1 MQGVFSKVINF
12 YVIMRILITG
22 GAGFIGS
29 HLDDALIARGHQL
42 TIVDNL
48 VLGRKENIE
57 HLIGNPN
64 FRFIKADLLDMTKM
78 REIFA
83 EGKFNMVYHL
93 AANSDIQKGG
103 KDPMVDYN
111 LTFNTTFNVLQL
123 LKEFEIKKFFF
134 ASTSAIYGETYD
146 VLNEDYGPLKPVS
159 NYGAGKLAS
168 EAFIS
173 AFSSTYG
180 IQTWITRFPNVV
192 GERFTHGVI
201 YDFIKKL
208 RNNPEEL
215 EVLGNGEQCKPY
227 VYVKDL
233 VEAILYVIDYASE
246 NFNVYMIG
254 SDSRTK
260 VKEIAAM
267 VIEEMGLNAKIRYTG
282 GDRGWIGDVPEFRY
296 DLTKIN
302 KLGWTAPHNSNESV
316 RLAIQKALGK

>member
-1 MQGVFSKVINF
+1 MIA
-12 YVIMRILITG
+12 LITG

-29 HLDDALIARGHQL
+29 HLDDALITMGHHI

-57 HLIGNPN
+57 HLLGNPN
-64 FRFIKADLLDMTKM
+64 FRFIEADLLDMPKM

-83 EGKFNMVYHL
+83 EGKFDMVFHL

-233 VEAILYVIDYASE
+233 VEAILYVIDNANEKY
-246 NFNVYMIG
+246 NVYMIG

-282 GDRGWIGDVPEFRY
+282 GDRGWVGDVPEFRY

>member
-1 MQGVFSKVINF
+1 
-12 YVIMRILITG
+12 MRILITG

-48 VLGRKENIE
+48 VLGRKENIA
-57 HLIGNPN
+57 HLVGNPN
-64 FRFIKADLLDMTKM
+64 FRFIEADLLDMVRM
-78 REIFA
+78 HEIFA
-83 EGKFNMVYHL
+83 DGNFDMVYHL

-103 KDPMVDYN
+103 KDPLVDYQ

-123 LKEFEIKKFFF
+123 LKDFEIKKFFF

-208 RNNPEEL
+208 RNNPGEL

-233 VEAILYVIDYASE
+233 IDAILYVIDHASE
-246 NFNVYMIG
+246 NYNVYMIG

-267 VIEEMGLNAKIRYTG
+267 VIEEMGQNAKIRYTG
-282 GDRGWIGDVPEFRY
+282 GDRGWVGDVPEFRY

-302 KLGWTAPHNSNESV
+302 QLGWTAPHNSNESV

>member
-1 MQGVFSKVINF
+1 MN
-12 YVIMRILITG
+12 ILVTG

-29 HLDDALIARGHQL
+29 HLCDALITRGHQI
-42 TIVDNL
+42 TVVDNL
-48 VLGRKENIE
+48 VLGRKENIS
-57 HLIGNPN
+57 HLTEYPQ
-64 FRFIKADLLDMTKM
+64 FKFVEADILDADAMHQVF
-78 REIFA
+78 ENGQF
-83 EGKFNMVYHL
+83 EMVFHL

-103 KDPMVDYN
+103 KDPMVDYQ
-111 LTFNTTFNVLQL
+111 LTFNTTFQILQL
-123 LKEFEIKKFFF
+123 MKEFGIKKFFF

-201 YDFIKKL
+201 YDFIHKL
-208 RNNPEEL
+208 QKNPDEL
-215 EVLGNGEQCKPY
+215 EVLGNGKQCKPY

-233 VEAILYVIDYASE
+233 VEGILFVIDHANAPY
-246 NFNVYMIG
+246 NVYMLG
-254 SDSRTK
+254 SDTRTK

-282 GDRGWIGDVPEFRY
+282 GDRGWVGDVPEFRY
-296 DLTKIN
+296 DLTKVN
-302 KLGWTAPHNSNESV
+302 TLGWVAPHNSNDSV

>member
-1 MQGVFSKVINF
+1 
-12 YVIMRILITG
+12 MRLLVTG

-29 HLDDALIARGHQL
+29 HLCDVLIADGHNV
-42 TIVDNL
+42 TVVDNL
-48 VLGRKENIE
+48 ILGKVENIE
-57 HLIGNPN
+57 HLINNPN
-64 FRFIKADLLDMTKM
+64 FRFLREDLNNGHAMDM
-78 REIFA
+78 IFMDG
-83 EGKFNMVYHL
+83 EFDMVYHL

-103 KDPMVDYN
+103 KDPMVDYQ
-111 LTFNTTFNVLQL
+111 LTFNTTFNVLQMM
-123 LKEFEIKKFFF
+123 KKYEVKKFFF

-173 AFSSTYG
+173 AFASTYH

-201 YDFIKKL
+201 YDFIHKL
-208 RNNPEEL
+208 QKNPNEL

-233 VEAILYVIDYASE
+233 VAGIQFVINNSNEPY
-246 NFNVYMIG
+246 NVYMLG
-254 SDSRTK
+254 SDTRTK

-267 VIEEMGLNAKIRYTG
+267 VIEEMGLNASIRYTG
-282 GDRGWIGDVPEFRY
+282 GDRGWVGDVPEFRY
-296 DLTKIN
+296 DLTKVN
-302 KLGWTAPHNSNESV
+302 NLGWKASYDSNGAV
-316 RLAIQKALGK
+316 RKAIQMALGK

>member
-1 MQGVFSKVINF
+1 
-12 YVIMRILITG
+12 MRILITG

-64 FRFIKADLLDMTKM
+64 FRFIEADLLNMPKM
-78 REIFA
+78 REIFK
-83 EGKFNMVYHL
+83 EGKYDMVYHL

-159 NYGAGKLAS
+159 NYGAGK
-168 EAFIS
+168 
-173 AFSSTYG
+173 
-180 IQTWITRFPNVV
+180 
-192 GERFTHGVI
+192 
-201 YDFIKKL
+201 
-208 RNNPEEL
+208 
-215 EVLGNGEQCKPY
+215 
-227 VYVKDL
+227 
-233 VEAILYVIDYASE
+233 
-246 NFNVYMIG
+246 
-254 SDSRTK
+254 
-260 VKEIAAM
+260 
-267 VIEEMGLNAKIRYTG
+267 
-282 GDRGWIGDVPEFRY
+282 
-296 DLTKIN
+296 
-302 KLGWTAPHNSNESV
+302 
-316 RLAIQKALGK
+316 

>member
-1 MQGVFSKVINF
+1 MK
-12 YVIMRILITG
+12 ILVTG

-29 HLDDALIARGHQL
+29 HLDDALIARGHNI
-42 TIVDNL
+42 TVVDNL

-57 HLIGNPN
+57 HLIDNPN
-64 FRFIKADLLDMTKM
+64 FCFIEADLLDMENM
-78 REIFA
+78 RGIFS
-83 EGKFNMVYHL
+83 EGKFDMVYHL

-208 RNNPEEL
+208 HNNPEEL

-233 VEAILYVIDYASE
+233 AEAILYVIDHADEKY
-246 NFNVYMIG
+246 NVYMIG

-267 VIEEMGLNAKIRYTG
+267 VIEEMGLNARIRYTG
-282 GDRGWIGDVPEFRY
+282 GDRGWVGDVPEFRY

>member
-1 MQGVFSKVINF
+1 MN
-12 YVIMRILITG
+12 ILVTG

-29 HLDDALIARGHQL
+29 HLDDALIARGH
-42 TIVDNL
+42 TITVVDNL

-57 HLIGNPN
+57 HLIGKWNY
-64 FRFIKADLLDMTKM
+64 RFIEADLLDIEKM
-78 REIFA
+78 RAIFS
-83 EGKFNMVYHL
+83 EGKFDMVFHL

-233 VEAILYVIDYASE
+233 VEAILYVIDHAEEKY
-246 NFNVYMIG
+246 NVYMIG

-267 VIEEMGLNAKIRYTG
+267 VIEEMGLNATIRYTG
-282 GDRGWIGDVPEFRY
+282 GDRGWVGDVPEFRY

>member
-1 MQGVFSKVINF
+1 MN
-12 YVIMRILITG
+12 ILITG

-64 FRFIKADLLDMTKM
+64 FRFIEADLLDMPKM

-83 EGKFNMVYHL
+83 EGKFDMVYHL

-208 RNNPEEL
+208 RNNSEEL

-233 VEAILYVIDYASE
+233 VEAILYVIDHASE
-246 NFNVYMIG
+246 KYNVYMIG

-282 GDRGWIGDVPEFRY
+282 GDRGWVGDVPEFRY

>member
-1 MQGVFSKVINF
+1 MNL
-12 YVIMRILITG
+12 LITG

-29 HLDDALIARGHQL
+29 HLDDALIARGHNI
-42 TIVDNL
+42 TVVDNL
-48 VLGRKENIE
+48 VLGRIENIQ
-57 HLIGNPN
+57 HLMATPN
-64 FRFIKADLLDMTKM
+64 FKFVKADLLDMDIM
-78 REIFA
+78 RTVFA
-83 EGKFNMVYHL
+83 EGNFDMVYHL

-146 VLNEDYGPLKPVS
+146 VLSEDYGPLKPVS

-208 RNNPEEL
+208 RNTPEEL

-233 VEAILYVIDYASE
+233 VEAILYVIDHTNEKY
-246 NFNVYMIG
+246 NVYMIG

-267 VIEEMGLNAKIRYTG
+267 VIEEMGLNATIRYTG
-282 GDRGWIGDVPEFRY
+282 GDRGWVGDVPEFRY

>member
-1 MQGVFSKVINF
+1 MN
-12 YVIMRILITG
+12 ILITG

-29 HLDDALIARGHQL
+29 HLDDALITRGHQL

-64 FRFIKADLLDMTKM
+64 FRFIEADLLDMPKM

-83 EGKFNMVYHL
+83 EGKFDMVYHL

-173 AFSSTYG
+173 AFSSTYS

-208 RNNPEEL
+208 HSNPEEL

-233 VEAILYVIDYASE
+233 VEAILYVIDHASE
-246 NFNVYMIG
+246 KYNVYMIG

-282 GDRGWIGDVPEFRY
+282 GDRGWVGDVPEFRY

>member
-1 MQGVFSKVINF
+1 MN
-12 YVIMRILITG
+12 ILITG

-29 HLDDALIARGHQL
+29 HLCDALLAKGHKL
-42 TIVDNL
+42 TAIDNL
-48 VLGRKENIE
+48 VLGRKENIF
-57 HLIGNPN
+57 HLLGGND
-64 FRFIKADLLDMTKM
+64 FEFIEEDLLHEKAM
-78 REIFA
+78 RDIFKN
-83 EGKFNMVYHL
+83 GKFDMVYHL

-111 LTFNTTFNVLQL
+111 LTFNTTFHVLQYM
-123 LKEFEIKKFFF
+123 KEFGVKKFFF

-146 VLNEDYGPLKPVS
+146 VLDEDYGPLRPVS

-173 AFSSTYG
+173 AFSLTYQ

-201 YDFIKKL
+201 YDFIHKL
-208 RNNPEEL
+208 QKNPAEL
-215 EVLGNGEQCKPY
+215 VVLGNGEQCKPY

-233 VEAILYVIDYASE
+233 VAGILHVVEHATDPY
-246 NFNVYMIG
+246 NVYMLG
-254 SDSRTK
+254 SDTRTK

-267 VIEEMGLNAKIRYTG
+267 VIEEMGLEAKIKYTG
-282 GDRGWIGDVPEFRY
+282 GDRGWAGDVPEFRY
-296 DLTKIN
+296 DLSKVN
-302 KLGWTAPHNSNESV
+302 RLGWKAAYTSNESV

>member
-1 MQGVFSKVINF
+1 MK
-12 YVIMRILITG
+12 ILVTG

-29 HLDDALIARGHQL
+29 HLCDVLIADGHNV
-42 TIVDNL
+42 TVVDNL
-48 VLGRKENIE
+48 VLGKVENIE
-57 HLIGNPN
+57 HLINNPN
-64 FRFIKADLLDMTKM
+64 FRFLREDLNNGHAIDM
-78 REIFA
+78 IFMDG
-83 EGKFNMVYHL
+83 EFDMVYHL

-103 KDPMVDYN
+103 KDPMVDYQ
-111 LTFNTTFNVLQL
+111 LTFNTTFNVLQMM
-123 LKEFEIKKFFF
+123 KKYEVKKFFF

-173 AFSSTYG
+173 AFASTYH

-201 YDFIKKL
+201 YDFIHKL
-208 RNNPEEL
+208 QKNPNEL

-233 VEAILYVIDYASE
+233 VAGIQFVINNSNEPY
-246 NFNVYMIG
+246 NVYMLG
-254 SDSRTK
+254 SDTRTK

-267 VIEEMGLNAKIRYTG
+267 VIEEMGLNASIHYTG
-282 GDRGWIGDVPEFRY
+282 GDRGWVGDVPEFRY
-296 DLTKIN
+296 DLTKVN
-302 KLGWTAPHNSNESV
+302 NLGWKASYDSNGAV
-316 RLAIQKALGK
+316 RKAIQMALGK

>member
-1 MQGVFSKVINF
+1 MK
-12 YVIMRILITG
+12 ILVTG

-29 HLDDALIARGHQL
+29 HLDDALVARGHNL
-42 TIVDNL
+42 TVVDNL

-57 HLIGNPN
+57 HLIGSPN
-64 FRFIKADLLDMTKM
+64 FRFIETDLLDMDKM
-78 REIFA
+78 RAIFS
-83 EGKFNMVYHL
+83 EGKFDMVYHL

-103 KDPMVDYN
+103 KDPLVDYN

-215 EVLGNGEQCKPY
+215 ELLGNGEQCKPY

-233 VEAILYVIDYASE
+233 VEAILYVIDHADEKY
-246 NFNVYMIG
+246 NVYMIG

-282 GDRGWIGDVPEFRY
+282 GDRGWVGDVPEFRY

-316 RLAIQKALGK
+316 RLAIQKALDK

>member
-1 MQGVFSKVINF
+1 MK
-12 YVIMRILITG
+12 ILVTG

-29 HLDDALIARGHQL
+29 HLCDVLIADGHNV
-42 TIVDNL
+42 TVVDNL
-48 VLGRKENIE
+48 VLGKVENIE
-57 HLIGNPN
+57 HLINNAN
-64 FRFIKADLLDMTKM
+64 FRFFREDLNNGHAMNM
-78 REIFA
+78 IFMDG
-83 EGKFNMVYHL
+83 EFDMVYHL

-103 KDPMVDYN
+103 KDPMVDYQ
-111 LTFNTTFNVLQL
+111 LTFNTTFNVLQMM
-123 LKEFEIKKFFF
+123 KKYDVKKFFF

-173 AFSSTYG
+173 AFASTYH

-201 YDFIKKL
+201 YDFIHKL
-208 RNNPEEL
+208 QKNPNEL

-233 VEAILYVIDYASE
+233 VAGIQFVINNSNEPY
-246 NFNVYMIG
+246 NVYMLG
-254 SDSRTK
+254 SDTRTK

-267 VIEEMGLNAKIRYTG
+267 VIEEMGLNASIRYTG
-282 GDRGWIGDVPEFRY
+282 GDRGWVGDVPEFRY
-296 DLTKIN
+296 DLTKVN
-302 KLGWTAPHNSNESV
+302 NLGWKASYDSNGAV
-316 RLAIQKALGK
+316 RKAIQMALGK

>member
-1 MQGVFSKVINF
+1 MMNV
-12 YVIMRILITG
+12 LITG

-29 HLDDALIARGHQL
+29 HLDDALIARGHNI
-42 TIVDNL
+42 TVVDNL
-48 VLGRKENIE
+48 VLGRIENIQ
-57 HLIGNPN
+57 HLMATPN
-64 FRFIKADLLDMTKM
+64 FTFVKADLLDMDTM
-78 REIFA
+78 RTVFT
-83 EGKFNMVYHL
+83 EGKFDMVYHL

-146 VLNEDYGPLKPVS
+146 VLNEDYGPLRPVS

-173 AFSSTYG
+173 AFSSTYR

-201 YDFIKKL
+201 YDFIHKL
-208 RNNPEEL
+208 QKNPEEL

-233 VEAILYVIDYASE
+233 VDGILYVIDHANETY
-246 NFNVYMIG
+246 NVYMLG
-254 SDSRTK
+254 SDTRTK
-260 VKEIAAM
+260 VKEIATM
-267 VIEEMGLNAKIRYTG
+267 VIEEMGLNAKISYTG
-282 GDRGWIGDVPEFRY
+282 GDRGWVGDVPEFRY
-296 DLTKIN
+296 DLTKVN
-302 KLGWTAPHNSNESV
+302 SLGWVAPHNSNDSV

>member
-1 MQGVFSKVINF
+1 MT
-12 YVIMRILITG
+12 ILITG

-29 HLDDALIARGHQL
+29 HLDDALIARGHNI

-48 VLGRKENIE
+48 VLGRKENIK

-64 FRFIKADLLDMTKM
+64 FRFIESDLLDMPRM
-78 REIFA
+78 QEIFA
-83 EGKFNMVYHL
+83 EGKFDMVYHL

-123 LKEFEIKKFFF
+123 LKEFDIKKFFF

-233 VEAILYVIDYASE
+233 VEAILYVIDHASE
-246 NFNVYMIG
+246 KYNVYMIG

-282 GDRGWIGDVPEFRY
+282 GDRGWVGDVPEFRY

-302 KLGWTAPHNSNESV
+302 NLGWTAPHNSNESV
-316 RLAIQKALGK
+316 RLAIQKALRK

>member
-1 MQGVFSKVINF
+1 MK
-12 YVIMRILITG
+12 ILVTG

-29 HLDDALIARGHQL
+29 HLCDVLIADGHNV
-42 TIVDNL
+42 TVVDNL
-48 VLGRKENIE
+48 VLGKVENIE
-57 HLIGNPN
+57 HLINNPN
-64 FRFIKADLLDMTKM
+64 FRFFKEDLNNGHAMDM
-78 REIFA
+78 IFMDG
-83 EGKFNMVYHL
+83 EFDMVYHL

-103 KDPMVDYN
+103 KDPMVDYQ
-111 LTFNTTFNVLQL
+111 LTFNTTYNVLQMM
-123 LKEFEIKKFFF
+123 KKYEVKKFFF

-173 AFSSTYG
+173 AFASTYH

-201 YDFIKKL
+201 YDFIHKL
-208 RNNPEEL
+208 QKNPNEL

-233 VEAILYVIDYASE
+233 VAGIQFVIKNSNEPY
-246 NFNVYMIG
+246 NVYMLG
-254 SDSRTK
+254 SDTRTK

-267 VIEEMGLNAKIRYTG
+267 VIEEMGLNASIRYTG
-282 GDRGWIGDVPEFRY
+282 GDRGWVGDVPEFRY
-296 DLTKIN
+296 DLTKVN
-302 KLGWTAPHNSNESV
+302 NLGWKASYDSNGAV
-316 RLAIQKALGK
+316 RKAIQMALGK

>member
-1 MQGVFSKVINF
+1 MN
-12 YVIMRILITG
+12 ILITG

-29 HLDDALIARGHQL
+29 HLDDALIARGHCL

-64 FRFIKADLLDMTKM
+64 FRFIEADLLDMHKM
-78 REIFA
+78 REIFH
-83 EGKFNMVYHL
+83 EGKFDMVYHL

-233 VEAILYVIDYASE
+233 VEAILYVIDHADGKY
-246 NFNVYMIG
+246 NVYMIG

-282 GDRGWIGDVPEFRY
+282 GDRGWVGDVPEFRY

-302 KLGWTAPHNSNESV
+302 KLGWIAPHNSNESV

>member
-1 MQGVFSKVINF
+1 
-12 YVIMRILITG
+12 MRVLVTG

-29 HLDDALIARGHQL
+29 HLDDALIARGHHI
-42 TIVDNL
+42 TVVDNL
-48 VLGRKENIE
+48 VLGRKENIA
-57 HLIGNPN
+57 HLMDNPN
-64 FRFIKADLLDMTKM
+64 FKFVEADILDADAMHKL
-78 REIFA
+78 FK
-83 EGKFNMVYHL
+83 EGDFEMVYHL

-103 KDPMVDYN
+103 KDPMVDYQ
-111 LTFNTTFNVLQL
+111 LTFNTTFQILQL

-134 ASTSAIYGETYD
+134 ASTSAIFGETYD

-208 RNNPEEL
+208 RNNPKEL

-233 VEAILYVIDYASE
+233 VEGILYVIDHASDKY
-246 NFNVYMIG
+246 NVYMLG

-267 VIEEMGLNAKIRYTG
+267 VIDEMGLDAQIKYTG
-282 GDRGWIGDVPEFRY
+282 GDRGWVGDVPEFRY
-296 DLTKIN
+296 DLTKVN
-302 KLGWTAPHNSNESV
+302 TLGWVAPHNSNDSV

>member
-1 MQGVFSKVINF
+1 MK
-12 YVIMRILITG
+12 ILVTG

-29 HLDDALIARGHQL
+29 HLCDVLIADGHNV
-42 TIVDNL
+42 TVVDNL
-48 VLGRKENIE
+48 VLGKVENIE
-57 HLIGNPN
+57 HLINNSN
-64 FRFIKADLLDMTKM
+64 FRFFKEDLNNGHAMDM
-78 REIFA
+78 IFMDG
-83 EGKFNMVYHL
+83 EFDMVYHL

-103 KDPMVDYN
+103 KDPMVDYQ
-111 LTFNTTFNVLQL
+111 LTFNTTFNVLQMM
-123 LKEFEIKKFFF
+123 KKYEVKKFFF

-173 AFSSTYG
+173 AFASTYH

-201 YDFIKKL
+201 YDFIHKL
-208 RNNPEEL
+208 QKNPNEL

-233 VEAILYVIDYASE
+233 VAGIQFVINNSNEPY
-246 NFNVYMIG
+246 NVYMLG
-254 SDSRTK
+254 SDTRTK

-267 VIEEMGLNAKIRYTG
+267 VIEEMGLNASIRYTG
-282 GDRGWIGDVPEFRY
+282 GDRGWVGDVPEFRY
-296 DLTKIN
+296 DLTKVN
-302 KLGWTAPHNSNESV
+302 NLGWKASYDSNGAV
-316 RLAIQKALGK
+316 RKAIQMALGK

>member
-1 MQGVFSKVINF
+1 MN
-12 YVIMRILITG
+12 ILITG

-29 HLDDALIARGHQL
+29 HLCDALLERDHHL
-42 TIVDNL
+42 TVVDNL
-48 VLGRKENIE
+48 VLGKMENIE
-57 HLIGNPN
+57 HLLHHPS
-64 FRFIKADLLDMTKM
+64 FQFIQEDILHTDVL
-78 REIFA
+78 REIFKN
-83 EGKFNMVYHL
+83 GHFDMVYHL

-111 LTFNTTFNVLQL
+111 LTFNTTFNILQMM
-123 LKEFEIKKFFF
+123 KEFEVKKFFF
-134 ASTSAIYGETYD
+134 ASTSAIYGESYD
-146 VLNEDYGPLKPVS
+146 VLNEDYGPLQPVS

-173 AFSSTYG
+173 AFSSTYK

-201 YDFIKKL
+201 YDFIHKL
-208 RNNPEEL
+208 QKDPKEL

-233 VEAILYVIDYASE
+233 VAGILYVIDHASADY
-246 NFNVYMIG
+246 NVYMLG
-254 SDSRTK
+254 ADTRTK

-267 VIEEMGLNAKIRYTG
+267 VIEEMGLDATIRYTG
-282 GDRGWIGDVPEFRY
+282 GDRGWVGDVPEFRY
-296 DLTKIN
+296 NLDKVN
-302 KLGWTAPHNSNESV
+302 SLGWKAAYTSNEAV

>member
-1 MQGVFSKVINF
+1 MK
-12 YVIMRILITG
+12 ILITG

-64 FRFIKADLLDMTKM
+64 FRYIEADLLDMPKM
-78 REIFA
+78 REIFT
-83 EGKFNMVYHL
+83 EGKFDMVYHL

-208 RNNPEEL
+208 RNNPKEL

-233 VEAILYVIDYASE
+233 VNAILYVIDHASE
-246 NFNVYMIG
+246 KYNVFMIG

-282 GDRGWIGDVPEFRY
+282 GDRGWVGDVPEFRY

>member
-1 MQGVFSKVINF
+1 MN
-12 YVIMRILITG
+12 ILVTG

-29 HLDDALIARGHQL
+29 HLDDALIARGHN
-42 TIVDNL
+42 IAVVDNL

-64 FRFIKADLLDMTKM
+64 FRFIEADLLDMDKM
-78 REIFA
+78 RELFR
-83 EGKFNMVYHL
+83 EGMFDMVYHL

-103 KDPMVDYN
+103 KDPIVDYN

-123 LKEFEIKKFFF
+123 LKEFKIKRFFF

-208 RNNPEEL
+208 RNNSEEL

-233 VEAILYVIDYASE
+233 VEAILYVIDHAEEKY
-246 NFNVYMIG
+246 NVYMIG

-282 GDRGWIGDVPEFRY
+282 GDRGWVGDVPEFRY

>member
-1 MQGVFSKVINF
+1 MK
-12 YVIMRILITG
+12 ILVTG

-29 HLDDALIARGHQL
+29 HLDDALIARGHNI
-42 TIVDNL
+42 TVVDNL

-57 HLIGNPN
+57 HLINNPQ
-64 FRFIKADLLDMTKM
+64 FLFIEADLLDMPKM
-78 REIFA
+78 RKIFA
-83 EGKFNMVYHL
+83 EGKFDMVYHL

-123 LKEFEIKKFFF
+123 LKEFQIKKFFF

-201 YDFIKKL
+201 YDFIHKL
-208 RNNPEEL
+208 QKNPDKL

-233 VEAILYVIDYASE
+233 VNGILYVIDHASE
-246 NFNVYMIG
+246 QYNIYMIG
-254 SDSRTK
+254 SNTRTK

-267 VIEEMGLNAKIRYTG
+267 VIEEMGLNATIRYTG
-282 GDRGWIGDVPEFRY
+282 GDRGWVGDVPEFRY
-296 DLTKIN
+296 DLTKVN
-302 KLGWTAPHNSNESV
+302 NLGWTAPHNSNDSV